1 MDNEHYGINTLS
13 TNYTQH
19 EDTICTDTQH
29 NNAETLGTNDTQPED
44 TLSTD
49 TQHNGIETL
58 LSMKALFALIL
69 SIMTLIH

>member
-29 NNAETLGTNDTQPED
+29 NNAETLGTNDTQHDD
-44 TLSTD
+44 TLCID
-49 TQHNGIETL
+49 TQHNNIEML
-58 LSMKALFALIL
+58 LSMKALLALML